1 MNYTEVTEVI
11 VWTVLIIA
19 MVVVEALTAQIVTIW
34 FAAGGLVALI
44 VAIFKG
50 PVWLQILTFVLVSVI
65 TLIATRPLVKKLT
78 KKNNVPLNAHRIIGK
93 KAVVTESIDNLN
105 SLGAVKV
112 EGNIWTARSSDNRII
127 EAGKTVE
134 IEKIEGVKVIVK
146 EV

>member
-1 MNYTEVTEVI
+1 MNYTEVI
-11 VWTVLIIA
+11 VWTVLVIA
-19 MVVVEALTAQIVTIW
+19 MIVVEALTAQIVTIW
-34 FAAGGLVALI
+34 FAAGALVALI
-44 VAIFKG
+44 VAICKG
-50 PVWLQILTFVLVSVI
+50 DVWLQIFSFVLVSVI

-78 KKNNVPLNAHRIIGK
+78 KKNSVPLNVHRIIGK
-93 KAVVTESIDNLN
+93 KAVVTEPIDNLN